1 MQLAYFAPANW
12 ARKAK
17 ALQSLTMQNGQVLMN
32 GLGWAPRYTVA
43 ELSRLGVESNQPVA
57 DDAMAGEL
65 LVCEDCGAELEL
77 TSLDPVTLAE
87 APSAEEDWG
96 Q

>member
-1 MQLAYFAPANW
+1 MGY
-12 ARKAK
+12 
-17 ALQSLTMQNGQVLMN
+17 TMSECPVC
-32 GLGWAPRYTVA
+32 AA
-43 ELSRLGVESNQPVA
+43 EIELA

-77 TSLDPVTLAE
+77 TAIDPVTLAE

>member
-1 MQLAYFAPANW
+1 MGECPVCAAEIQL
-12 ARKAK
+12 
-17 ALQSLTMQNGQVLMN
+17 
-32 GLGWAPRYTVA
+32 
-43 ELSRLGVESNQPVA
+43 A